1 MPTSFLP
8 DDDGDNNNS
17 GSSGNGMPTTP
28 FLPDDDDDD
37 DNNNGTSSSIM
48 PTPFLPDDDDDDD
61 NNSGSSS
68 SGSGDSSNSS
78 DDGIDNPLQLNWIA
92 IPEAFEQNCN
102 TLREFIVFRQK
113 LPSNNSDD
121 KKERKLYTFISRQR
135 QLQQQN
141 NLDPAREAL
150 LNSINPGILGYHR
163 RFVDDKLI
171 PPSDEWKKVF
181 EHFNTKTNR
190 NTMAKYILPSTGKP
204 YVTTKMAGSFHE
216 YLLRKI
222 GHQYFSP
229 DECHAGRTHGTVQ
242 HLVSYILDESS
253 RPKNV
258 PDKSKYDEIIVTR
271 DKELLRHHSYSSSYF
286 PPKSQTDDFKEALDK
301 ALKDIMMDDA
311 VLDKIRRCNTI
322 EAVLEIEQR
331 NPFFDTYHFSEA
343 GKNKKFVPIM
353 TTTMQQPRRMSFS
366 TYTESPKL
374 FPTLGVKCQRL
385 FSYGAFGRA
394 AADGRCR
401 QIPISIYNL
410 MVKAW
415 EQSYHRLSPLSK
427 LFPPNNVQVL
437 VYVRVHGES
446 KSGNIIELHNRY
458 MGIHRDNGYLD
469 IDNDSHMGGNH
480 DREMNSHIVGTD
492 VLTVNAGDD
501 MVYQL
506 IYPDKD
512 DDQDYRFTQAQ
523 AKTNKRKGLV
533 NSHPVEHG
541 SIHVH
546 TAHDDE
552 IFQHAAEFGKITGEK
567 KEGTEVRIAFIGRW
581 LCVPAFF
588 RQNKNDPPSVRYSMV
603 NKRAY
608 DKIKNMGVQKEEWI
622 RVLEINETINDL
634 LGYKLVGG
642 TTKKRPEREQPIREA
657 KNKKT
662 KK

>member
-1 MPTSFLP
+1 
-8 DDDGDNNNS
+8 
-17 GSSGNGMPTTP
+17 
-28 FLPDDDDDD
+28 
-37 DNNNGTSSSIM
+37 
-48 PTPFLPDDDDDDD
+48 
-61 NNSGSSS
+61 
-68 SGSGDSSNSS
+68 
-78 DDGIDNPLQLNWIA
+78 
-92 IPEAFEQNCN
+92 
-102 TLREFIVFRQK
+102 
-113 LPSNNSDD
+113 
-121 KKERKLYTFISRQR
+121 
-135 QLQQQN
+135 
-141 NLDPAREAL
+141 
-150 LNSINPGILGYHR
+150 
-163 RFVDDKLI
+163 
-171 PPSDEWKKVF
+171 
-181 EHFNTKTNR
+181 
-190 NTMAKYILPSTGKP
+190 
-204 YVTTKMAGSFHE
+204 
-216 YLLRKI
+216 
-222 GHQYFSP
+222 
-229 DECHAGRTHGTVQ
+229 
-242 HLVSYILDESS
+242 VSYILDESS

-311 VLDKIRRCNTI
+311 VLDKIRRCNTV

-331 NPFFDTYHFSEA
+331 NPFFDTSHFSE
-343 GKNKKFVPIM
+343 GGRNKKFVPIM

-374 FPTLGVKCQRL
+374 FPNLGVKCQRL

-512 DDQDYRFTQAQ
+512 DGQDYRFTQDQ
-523 AKTNKRKGLV
+523 AKKNKRKP
-533 NSHPVEHG
+533 SM
-541 SIHVH
+541 
-546 TAHDDE
+546 
-552 IFQHAAEFGKITGEK
+552 
-567 KEGTEVRIAFIGRW
+567 RI
-581 LCVPAFF
+581 
-588 RQNKNDPPSVRYSMV
+588 
-603 NKRAY
+603 
-608 DKIKNMGVQKEEWI
+608 
-622 RVLEINETINDL
+622 
-634 LGYKLVGG
+634 
-642 TTKKRPEREQPIREA
+642 
-657 KNKKT
+657 KT
-662 KK
+662 